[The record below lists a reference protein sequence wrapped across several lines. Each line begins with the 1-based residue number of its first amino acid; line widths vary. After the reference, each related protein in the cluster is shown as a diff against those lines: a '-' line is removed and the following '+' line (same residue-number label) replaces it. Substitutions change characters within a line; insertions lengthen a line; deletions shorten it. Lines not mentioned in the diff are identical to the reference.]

1 MTVPI
6 VNAYINFSTGPSFA
20 QSFILDTGILDVN
33 VLADSAAIIVDVFG
47 DQTDRAVKFLA
58 AHIIAIQLAQMGIQI
73 GATDGKVYGE
83 GLDATQYGQEFKR
96 MTNNLPLSSVG
107 FVV

>member
-1 MTVPI
+1 MAVTYATFLDRFPEFTPHPSGI
-6 VNAYINFSTGPSFA
+6 VNGA
-20 QSFILDTGILDVN
+20 LDEAA
-33 VLADSAAIIVDVFG
+33 ADATIDVFG
-47 DQTDRAVKFLA
+47 TQTDRAVKHLA

-96 MTNNLPLSSVG
+96 MLNLLPSSSVG

>member
-1 MTVPI
+1 MAVTYESFLERFPEFTPHPSGI
-6 VNAYINFSTGPSFA
+6 VNG
-20 QSFILDTGILDVN
+20 
-33 VLADSAAIIVDVFG
+33 AITEATFDASEDVFG
-47 DQTDRAVKFLA
+47 DQTDRAVKFLS

-73 GATDGKVYGE
+73 GATEGKVYGE

-96 MTNNLPLSSVG
+96 MLNLLPSSSVG

>member
-1 MTVPI
+1 MAVTYAAFLDRFPEFTPHPSGI
-6 VNAYINFSTGPSFA
+6 VNGAIDEAT
-20 QSFILDTGILDVN
+20 
-33 VLADSAAIIVDVFG
+33 ADASPDVFG
-47 DQTDRAVKFLA
+47 SQTDRAVKHLA

-73 GATDGKVYGE
+73 GATDGKVYGN

-96 MTNNLPLSSVG
+96 MLETVAGASSIG

>member
-1 MTVPI
+1 MAVTYASFLERFPEFTPHPPGI
-6 VNAYINFSTGPSFA
+6 VNG
-20 QSFILDTGILDVN
+20 
-33 VLADSAAIIVDVFG
+33 AISEASYDASEDVFG

-83 GLDATQYGQEFKR
+83 GLEATQYGQEFKR
-96 MTNNLPLSSVG
+96 LTDSLPGTAVG

>member
-1 MTVPI
+1 MAVTYESFLERFPEFTPHPSGI
-6 VNAYINFSTGPSFA
+6 VNG
-20 QSFILDTGILDVN
+20 
-33 VLADSAAIIVDVFG
+33 AITEAMFDASEDVFG
-47 DQTDRAVKFLA
+47 DQTDRAVKFLS

-96 MTNNLPLSSVG
+96 MLNTLPSSSIG